1 MQNLFKNKKQLKKS
15 KKKFVIKKKLYIL
28 KIKKSKNQKQIN
40 FLKKNDFNNNIKLAL
55 NQWDL
60 ANIMISKNN
69 H

>member
-15 KKKFVIKKKLYIL
+15 NKKFVIKKKLYIL

-55 NQWDL
+55 N
-60 ANIMISKNN
+60 
-69 H
+69 